1 MRRETVYQQTL
12 KPPNHFRFMQAC
24 HSDLAIKNQIDN
36 YPGSDYRNTRGDN
49 VGIVNSELSSP
60 NITINLHR
68 LFRYC
73 INPIAHHFGRSNIAL
88 TSVYRNKQVNELLGG
103 VEDSQHIYGY
113 EGDIVLTNNIP
124 TSTLFN
130 WCRYNIP
137 EYHQLIWEYPERG
150 VFNDALNVEF
160 SWIHIS
166 YIKGDNAKIN
176 SLSSTDPKIHDAYL
190 DENTFRLKNFTHKIS
205 TANQKLLEE

>member
-68 LFRYC
+68 LFRY
-73 INPIAHHFGRSNIAL
+73 
-88 TSVYRNKQVNELLGG
+88 
-103 VEDSQHIYGY
+103 
-113 EGDIVLTNNIP
+113 
-124 TSTLFN
+124 
-130 WCRYNIP
+130 
-137 EYHQLIWEYPERG
+137 
-150 VFNDALNVEF
+150 
-160 SWIHIS
+160 
-166 YIKGDNAKIN
+166 
-176 SLSSTDPKIHDAYL
+176 
-190 DENTFRLKNFTHKIS
+190 
-205 TANQKLLEE
+205 